1 MNAVLNVLSTKAYSK
16 MDLNDDD
23 ILSLEELREYIVDY
37 IVMDSFGRQV
47 PAIINYNVCNNDWTI
62 KKFNPH

>member
-1 MNAVLNVLSTKAYSK
+1 

-47 PAIINYNVCNNDWTI
+47 PAIINYNVYNNDWPI
-62 KKFNPH
+62 KSLTHIS